1 MWYEQSYTV
10 RFTTLLR
17 SVGIIFNE
25 TFGAFFQTERTDF
38 FAVLLAGVLFWFVA
52 GLLLYMM
59 RKTKKL

>member
-25 TFGAFFQTERTDF
+25 TFDAVFRAEQTDL
-38 FAVLLAGVLFWFVA
+38 FAVCFVGLLVWFCA

-59 RKTKKL
+59 RKTKKI